1 MGNLNIGYSFIL
13 GVFAALNPCGFAM
26 LPAYLSVFT
35 SSDRGGDARASMRRA
50 LTVSA
55 VVTAGFVAVFALI
68 GLLIRVS
75 TGFDVLTSQARWAG
89 LVIGVTMVVGGVAM
103 LAGWQPPMSTA
114 RLAPQVP
121 RGRDARTMFLFGVA
135 YAVASIGCTIGLFLA
150 AVFGSLARDGV
161 AAGVIAIGAYGA
173 GMGFVV
179 TTLTVTVAAARAG
192 LVGPLRAVSRHLTTI
207 SAVTLVLTGSYLAWF
222 WYGAIFRP
230 LHTDPI
236 TATVGAARDTVLI
249 RLTRYD
255 AATLAVALG
264 LVITAGAIIAGGR
277 RRRTRSFAPNT
288 PHDIAP
294 SPPICARGRHDVD
307 ATEPA
312 TDPLAMPPAH
322 GLTGRST
329 R

>member
-1 MGNLNIGYSFIL
+1 MGNLNVGYSFIL

-35 SSDRGGDARASMRRA
+35 SSDRGGDARSRLRRA

-75 TGFDVLTSQARWAG
+75 TGFGVLTGQARWAG
-89 LVIGVTMVVGGVAM
+89 LVIGVAMVAAGFAM
-103 LAGWQPPMSTA
+103 LAGWQPPLSTA

-121 RGRDARTMFLFGVA
+121 RGRDARTMLLFGVA
-135 YAVASIGCTIGLFLA
+135 YAVASIGCTIGLFLS
-150 AVFGSLARDGV
+150 AVFGSLARDGI
-161 AAGVIAIGAYGA
+161 AAGIIAIGAYGA

-179 TTLTVTVAAARAG
+179 TALTVTVTAASAG

-207 SAVTLVLTGSYLAWF
+207 SAITLVLTGGYLAWY

-230 LHTDPI
+230 LQSDPI
-236 TATVGAARDTVLI
+236 TTTVGAARDTVLI
-249 RLTRYD
+249 RLTHYD

-264 LVITAGAIIAGGR
+264 LVITAAAIIAGGR
-277 RRRTRSFAPNT
+277 RRRSHNPAPDS
-288 PHDIAP
+288 PHDSTPDPP
-294 SPPICARGRHDVD
+294 SRTHGRRDVNT
-307 ATEPA
+307 TERA
-312 TDPLAMPPAH
+312 ADPLAVPHTDAAAS
-322 GLTGRST
+322 RST
-329 R
+329 